1 MWSAPLRSVMWRKPS
16 SMYVAMSDM
25 SAASERVECGARDR
39 RLGCAE
45 SRIDRQRAVEIGARI
60 RDVAQGAL
68 DHAGVVEQLRVLGV
82 LCERVLHRCV
92 RVEVSP
98 LSMQAPGKEVITVHV
113 VPCPHLDASFGKHA
127 LHVPLCSVIEQ
138 EQSPRAMNGA
148 RLLECTRGHC

>member
-60 RDVAQGAL
+60 RDVAQRAL

-92 RVEVSP
+92 RVAVSS
-98 LSMQAPGKEVITVHV
+98 LFMQAPGEEVITVHV
-113 VPCPHLDASFGKHA
+113 VSRAHLDASFGEHA
-127 LHVPLCSVIEQ
+127 FDVDLCSVVEQ
-138 EQSPRAMNGA
+138 EQSPGAMNGA
-148 RLLECTRGHC
+148 RLPEYTRG